1 MTVYDAPVKSKSGG
15 PSRDERRQQLLDAAR
30 VLFAERG
37 YHETTV
43 DDITRAAD
51 VAKGTFYLYFSE
63 KREIYHEVIRGF
75 LDLIKEFGEL
85 ATEHTPSPAEYFE
98 RIQGGARRLV
108 EVLQG
113 NRQLARLA
121 YREALGVDSTLTA
134 MFRDFY
140 REIAEMEARN
150 LRLAVQIGVVR
161 PCEPQVVA
169 YAHIGMLERVVLEV
183 LERPED
189 FPPLE
194 VLVSEMLRIGYE
206 GIRGPS
212 APAWTAIF
220 PAPDPASG
228 EPKA

>member
-43 DDITRAAD
+43 DDITRSAD

-75 LDLIKEFGEL
+75 LDLIKEFGVL

-121 YREALGVDSTLTA
+121 YREALGVDETLTA

-161 PCEPQVVA
+161 PCEPTVVA
-169 YAHIGMLERVVLEV
+169 YAHIGMLERVILEV
-183 LERPED
+183 LERPDD

-194 VLVSEMLRIGYE
+194 VLVNEMLRIGYE

-220 PAPDPASG
+220 PEPPAT
-228 EPKA
+228 